1 MACRYAA
8 YLVVGVSLIFGFVL
22 FDGVLKC
29 KAAEAEE
36 REKATRRSGGY
47 VKVEDQDDEDK
58 GP

>member
-1 MACRYAA
+1 M
-8 YLVVGVSLIFGFVL
+8 VVGVSLIFGFVL